1 MTTGGAPE
9 VASDGG
15 VVPDKQGEVN
25 AQHRPSAKSENV
37 RRGGSKVLLT
47 SMQTNKQIICIT
59 TLILNTDANH
69 VKGVRYRTSQ
79 CLRTS
84 GHYQTCI
91 CHLSFPVLFQKC
103 SVRTGNI

>member
-47 SMQTNKQIICIT
+47 SIQTNKQINN
-59 TLILNTDANH
+59 L
-69 VKGVRYRTSQ
+69 
-79 CLRTS
+79 
-84 GHYQTCI
+84 HYHSHTQHRC
-91 CHLSFPVLFQKC
+91 
-103 SVRTGNI
+103 